1 MAPSPLPTS
10 LEVCLFYETE
20 PEEDSA
26 GVRPA
31 REGAGGEEPAAAL
44 PDPAHIQEAGPPG
57 VGCGL
62 RRSACAVVS
71 PQPGDSKHETTA

>member
-1 MAPSPLPTS
+1 MAPRPLPTS

-31 REGAGGEEPAAAL
+31 RKGAGGEEHAAAL
-44 PDPAHIQEAGPPG
+44 PDPAHIQEAGLSG

-62 RRSACAVVS
+62 RRSACTVPS
-71 PQPGDSKHETTA
+71 LQPGDSKHKTTA